1 MNSNSVAG
9 VKDTSLLGH
18 CLLASDDTN
27 DETNSALVTLIRLMG
42 KTGVC
47 TNLLDEQVLCK
58 VLDCSIKIL
67 MHREFIDVLLPWVS
81 RIVHDAASSLQS
93 ATGQSIKHN
102 KPQKLLSLDQLSNL
116 FECLLALLKE
126 PEPLSDNDGNGFMT
140 TDELRRNEA
149 DL

>member
-9 VKDTSLLGH
+9 VKDTSLLDH

-81 RIVHDAASSLQS
+81 RIVHDAASSL
-93 ATGQSIKHN
+93 
-102 KPQKLLSLDQLSNL
+102 
-116 FECLLALLKE
+116 
-126 PEPLSDNDGNGFMT
+126 
-140 TDELRRNEA
+140 
-149 DL
+149 